1 MAKPAV
7 PRWYYRFV
15 PVEIVRAVRD
25 EDARAAIV
33 LCGAIAEAVR
43 RGEEPIF
50 LMQDLVHLIARETG
64 IGVKTAY
71 KRLASLSRLTLGG
84 KRFLRVVSAQE
95 WVPTTGSGRG
105 GDSAPEGVPA
115 AGRLPARGL
124 AVRPGEALEPWIR
137 MLIRRT
143 DELDEPHILQTEI
156 LQMENPDDKRGTL
169 GGGGENIHG
178 GSHPEK
184 PPPPPE
190 FSNVLHLENDRRMEN
205 VRQMENILRLENP
218 ALRAAARRIGVATRV
233 GLAAVA
239 ASGLGPRALLR
250 YWERVREGGG
260 GVGAL
265 VASLADGGEA
275 VRGLIPPP
283 DSGSRPAFD
292 PCPACGEDLA
302 GSGWRRARDR
312 CPACGAA
319 LRECPACGELAPL
332 EGACPWCGADPPREA
347 EALPEPDPEAGV
359 RAVWTEA
366 LMGLQH
372 GFPTILRDARLEEVL
387 PEEDGWRLQASAP
400 DPRMAAAIE
409 NVAPAIARILGVR
422 VRIEC
427 QVRQEAT

>member
-50 LMQDLVHLIARETG
+50 LMQDLVRLIARETG

-95 WVPTTGSGRG
+95 WVPTTGSGCG

-137 MLIRRT
+137 MLIRRA

-205 VRQMENILRLENP
+205 VRYMGNILRLENP
-218 ALRAAARRIGVATRV
+218 ALRAAVRRIGVTTRV

-250 YWERVREGGG
+250 YWERVREGGRPSTR
-260 GVGAL
+260 APS
-265 VASLADGGEA
+265 AE
-275 VRGLIPPP
+275 RIWPPP
-283 DSGSRPAFD
+283 AGGAPGTGAPRAGRISGNAP
-292 PCPACGEDLA
+292 A
-302 GSGWRRARDR
+302 GSWRLWRGHA
-312 CPACGAA
+312 PGAGH
-319 LRECPACGELAPL
+319 PT
-332 EGACPWCGADPPREA
+332 PRERPRN
-347 EALPEPDPEAGV
+347 E
-359 RAVWTEA
+359 TETSN
-366 LMGLQH
+366 GSS
-372 GFPTILRDARLEEVL
+372 G
-387 PEEDGWRLQASAP
+387 
-400 DPRMAAAIE
+400 
-409 NVAPAIARILGVR
+409 
-422 VRIEC
+422 
-427 QVRQEAT
+427 

>member
-15 PVEIVRAVRD
+15 PVDIVRAVRD

-33 LCGAIAEAVR
+33 ICGAIAEAVR

-84 KRFLRVVSAQE
+84 KRFLRVVSARE

-105 GDSAPEGVPA
+105 GDSTPEGVPA

-137 MLIRRT
+137 MLIRRA
-143 DELDEPHILQTEI
+143 DELDEPHVLQTEI

-169 GGGGENIHG
+169 GGGENIHG
-178 GSHPEK
+178 DSHPEK

-190 FSNVLHLENDRRMEN
+190 SSNVLQMGKVLHLENDRRVENARHSEN
-205 VRQMENILRLENP
+205 VRQLENP
-218 ALRAAARRIGVATRV
+218 ALRALARRIGVTTRV

-275 VRGLIPPP
+275 VRDLIPPP
-283 DSGSRPAFD
+283 DPGSRPAFD

-312 CPACGAA
+312 CPECGAA

-332 EGACPWCGADPPREA
+332 EGACPWCGASNPEGEA
-347 EALPEPDPEAGV
+347 WP
-359 RAVWTEA
+359 
-366 LMGLQH
+366 
-372 GFPTILRDARLEEVL
+372 
-387 PEEDGWRLQASAP
+387 
-400 DPRMAAAIE
+400 
-409 NVAPAIARILGVR
+409 
-422 VRIEC
+422 
-427 QVRQEAT
+427 